1 MLKISHSNEAL
12 SNVWFVTKPN
22 KAAFHTPLS
31 KINQDSV
38 RISGQAFQ
46 LFNGIKSKKQNLM
59 IESLMKQRESLVEMK
74 HTLTEQTLEAGNDI
88 SSIQEQ
94 LKEFEK
100 QITELDNEIAKQ
112 QMEEHNRV
120 FGKEEQAKKNT
131 SPQSEE
137 EQIVAQ
143 ATLLDQAKNM
153 KRVFKGMEREKNILE
168 SEMKLDA
175 SRGIYSERKQEKLIK
190 LKEKLQTVQ
199 EQVKEKM
206 QQPTNT
212 SVIAEISTDQEISE
226 TEESVKSH

>member
-12 SNVWFVTKPN
+12 SNVWFVAKPN
-22 KAAFHTPLS
+22 KAALHTPLS

-46 LFNGIKSKKQNLM
+46 LFNGIKGKKQNLM
-59 IESLMKQRESLVEMK
+59 IESLMKQRESLMEMK
-74 HTLTEQTLEAGNDI
+74 NTLTEQTLEAGNDI

-100 QITELDNEIAKQ
+100 QITKLDNEIAKL
-112 QMEEHNRV
+112 QMEEHNRI
-120 FGKEEQAKKNT
+120 FGKEEQVKKNT

-137 EQIVAQ
+137 EQMVAQ

-168 SEMKLDA
+168 SEMKLDV

-206 QQPTNT
+206 QQPTDT
-212 SVIAEISTDQEISE
+212 SVIAEKVQTKNL
-226 TEESVKSH
+226 VNRKNL

>member
-12 SNVWFVTKPN
+12 SNVWFVAKPN
-22 KAAFHTPLS
+22 KAALHTPLS
-31 KINQDSV
+31 KIYQDSV

-46 LFNGIKSKKQNLM
+46 LFNGIKGKKQNLM

-74 HTLTEQTLEAGNDI
+74 NTLTEQTLEAGNDI

-120 FGKEEQAKKNT
+120 FGKEEQVKKT
-131 SPQSEE
+131 PQSEE

-143 ATLLDQAKNM
+143 ATLLGQAKNM

-206 QQPTNT
+206 QQPTDT
-212 SVIAEISTDQEISE
+212 SVIAENSIDQEISE
-226 TEESVKSH
+226 PEESVKSH